1 LFSITVNCLFTE
13 LPILLEKLMDRSSGN
28 VLQVYVKL
36 IIDLFLILKIIN
48 NMDLHLE
55 ESIGAEKTSVLDYAD
70 FMSFFFAFIFRYGKR
85 VGRINC
91 LAISEIK
98 KVHGIINCFRACLE

>member
-1 LFSITVNCLFTE
+1 VNCLFTE

-70 FMSFFFAFIFRYGKR
+70 FMSFFF
-85 VGRINC
+85 C
-91 LAISEIK
+91 LYISLWKESRK
-98 KVHGIINCFRACLE
+98 NKLFSDQ